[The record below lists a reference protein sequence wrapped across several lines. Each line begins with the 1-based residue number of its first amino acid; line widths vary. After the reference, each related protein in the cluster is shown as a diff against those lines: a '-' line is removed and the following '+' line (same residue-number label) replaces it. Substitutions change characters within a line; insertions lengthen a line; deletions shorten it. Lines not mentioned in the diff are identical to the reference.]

1 MSATQLVLDLP
12 HRPAWGRDV
21 FFEAPANR
29 AALAFIER
37 WPDWPQSAAVLVGP
51 AGAGKTHLAAVWQQQ
66 ARARRLRAADL
77 STVPGDPPGKEEAVA
92 LLCDDA
98 EAMLA
103 HAGPGGEEAF
113 FHLLNRIWHRRG
125 ALLMTARRP
134 PARWP
139 VRLRDLASRLHALP
153 VIKIL
158 PPDDSLLA
166 VVMVK
171 QLRDRQL
178 EIEPAVV
185 GYVLDRIERSFAAVT
200 TVVEELDRLA
210 LAEKRR
216 ITVPLARRVL
226 AGLAADGD
234 GR

>member
-1 MSATQLVLDLP
+1 MSAAQLVLDLP

-21 FFEAPANR
+21 FYEAPANR

-37 WPDWPQSAAVLVGP
+37 WPDWPQAAAVLVGP

-66 ARARRLRAADL
+66 AQARRLAAADL
-77 STVPGDPPGKEEAVA
+77 SIPPGEAEAEAVP

-98 EAMLA
+98 EAVLA
-103 HAGPGGEEAF
+103 QAGLGGEEAF

-125 ALLMTARRP
+125 ALLMTARQP
-134 PARWP
+134 PARWA
-139 VRLRDLASRLHALP
+139 VRLRDLASRLNALP
-153 VIKIL
+153 VIEIL

-226 AGLAADGD
+226 AGLAGHGD

>member
-1 MSATQLVLDLP
+1 MSAAQLVLDLP

-29 AALAFIER
+29 AALAFVDR
-37 WPDWPQSAAVLVGP
+37 WPDWPQPAAVIVGP
-51 AGAGKTHLAAVWQQQ
+51 AGAGKTHLAAVWQQRSA
-66 ARARRLRAADL
+66 ARQVTAADL
-77 STVPGDPPGKEEAVA
+77 PALSGRGEAGPV
-92 LLCDDA
+92 LCDDA
-98 EAMLA
+98 EAVLSRAGLA
-103 HAGPGGEEAF
+103 GEEAF

-139 VRLRDLASRLHALP
+139 VRLRDLASRLNALP
-153 VIKIL
+153 VIEIL

-185 GYVLDRIERSFAAVT
+185 GYVLDRIERSFAAVA

-226 AGLAADGD
+226 ARLAADGD

>member
-1 MSATQLVLDLP
+1 MSSDQLVLDLP

-37 WPDWPQSAAVLVGP
+37 WPDWPQSAVVIVGP
-51 AGAGKTHLAAVWQQQ
+51 AGAGKTHLAAVWRQRAQ
-66 ARARRLRAADL
+66 ARRLQAADL
-77 STVPGDPPGKEEAVA
+77 AALPGEGVGEP
-92 LLCDDA
+92 LLCDDV
-98 EAMLA
+98 ERMLA
-103 HAGPGGEEAF
+103 HAGPAGEEAL
-113 FHLLNRIWHRRG
+113 FHLLNRLWHRRG

-134 PARWP
+134 PARWSLH
-139 VRLRDLASRLHALP
+139 LRDLASRLNALP
-153 VIKIL
+153 VIEIL

-185 GYVLDRIERSFAAVT
+185 GYVLARIERSFAAVAK
-200 TVVEELDRLA
+200 VVEELDRLA

-216 ITVPLARRVL
+216 ITVPLARCVL
-226 AGLAADGD
+226 ARLAADGE